1 MQLNNTRRTLI
12 IAAALTTGTITPMTT
27 MTGCESTQIGSILN
41 SKTAMDLLSPLVKDA
56 ANSYIA
62 NLKNLTNMLGGLD
75 NLSAVMDF
83 LNMIEPT
90 INDLK
95 SAYNTLASTSP
106 EERKWLWEAFGPKLN
121 NANKGFLN
129 QSEDL
134 TNNSSWSRLLNPVL
148 DKVELFQSK

>member
-1 MQLNNTRRTLI
+1 MP
-12 IAAALTTGTITPMTT
+12 AITPRNLILTALISGGVIAPTTT
-27 MTGCESTQIGSILN
+27 MTGCESTQLGSILN
-41 SKTAMDLLSPLVKDA
+41 SPAAMDLLSPLVKDA

-62 NLKNLTNMLGGLD
+62 NLKSLTNMLGGLD

-95 SAYNTLASTSP
+95 SAYSTLASTSP

-129 QSEDL
+129 QSDDL
-134 TNNSSWSRLLNPVL
+134 TNNNSWSRLLNPVL